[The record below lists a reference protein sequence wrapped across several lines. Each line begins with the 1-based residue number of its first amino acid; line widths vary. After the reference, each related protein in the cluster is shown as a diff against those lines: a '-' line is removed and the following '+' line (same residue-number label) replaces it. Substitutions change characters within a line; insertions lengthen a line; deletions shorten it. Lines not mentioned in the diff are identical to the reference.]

1 MHAGSI
7 PASLALGDRQAGGL
21 GVESRSTEGIFMT
34 SADLMNELAH
44 AVGLDQHPGFER
56 AIPGTL
62 FEDLVRS
69 WIALAEQ
76 QKVKVS

>member
-1 MHAGSI
+1 
-7 PASLALGDRQAGGL
+7 
-21 GVESRSTEGIFMT
+21 MT